1 MPIDL
6 TGISNENEFYS
17 NHYLTTSEEGP
28 IRDRVS
34 QLDKDDERR
43 IADRMVRVAGLWMR
57 IAATARTDASNAGR
71 VAATRDFAEA
81 FLSVLG
87 YRREQEI
94 VEDAEGNSLPLLVR
108 VYDARNEDALWV
120 VEAIQPAGEDF
131 KTGPLGLPIVPEQVL
146 AGAGPDAER
155 TIDEVITKG
164 IFNLDGAPRYVIV
177 LSLSE
182 AVLVDRFKW
191 GQSRVLRFNLET
203 IFTRKEP
210 STLSVT
216 AAILHRASIVPMAGR
231 SLLEEIEEESHR
243 HAYGVSSALKAALRE
258 AIELLGNEAAHL
270 IADKRR
276 GRREAIFEGENALD
290 ERELTVQCIRYMYR
304 LLFLLYVEARPELGF
319 TPIKA
324 PAYRL
329 GYALESLR
337 ELELVPLRGAD
348 ANESYIADRLDRLF
362 RLVFDGTTTTTSA
375 MAEIVDGAGAGS
387 SRKDFTIEPVRV
399 ELFAPESTSLLNG
412 LPFRD
417 CVMQQIIRLMSLSD
431 GKKGRRIGR
440 ISYAQLGI
448 SQLGSV
454 YETLLAF
461 TGFFAKSDLIEVRA
475 LKSADVDLNTSE
487 VEALDDDGGLSAEA
501 SDTNDAGNSDSVDPL
516 DPAWFVPLSRR
527 NEFEAKEIVFDG
539 TAPKVIARG
548 TFIYRLSGRNRESS
562 ASFYTPEPMARM
574 LVSHALRELL
584 RDSNGAPKLSSSEIL
599 ELRICEPA
607 MGSAAF
613 LIEVVNQLADAYLD
627 RKQTEVGET
636 IAQSDYARERQKT
649 RAYIADRNVFGVD
662 LNPVAVE
669 LGQISLWLNC
679 LHIGGF
685 APWFGDQLL
694 TGNSLAGARRSVW
707 NVESLTAK
715 AKTSLWYGR
724 DSIPNEIG
732 WRSERKDDEVW
743 HFLVPDPVM
752 SKYPTYV
759 TDLMSSNDREH
770 LRFWESG
777 EKASRPGDIDIT
789 GFFDRF
795 DASEVATALRLSK
808 VVDELFQKVA
818 DELKFARLRT
828 NDQIDLWPS
837 KIDGV
842 LSTQIDFRAKC
853 ERLRMLRDMRGGNA
867 PAYRRLKLAM
877 DAWSA
882 LFFWPITRLDCL
894 PSRADFLRD
903 MALILEGGA
912 GDAVMAFRQP
922 GLHQGDMFAE
932 QNLELETD
940 RKPLRADLFEEVDH
954 VDIVS
959 ASRWL
964 KTAIEV
970 ADDQRFVHFDLFFAD
985 ILRERGGFD
994 LIIGNPPWIKQTW
1007 REQDILGDLDPKFV
1021 VKRLS
1026 ATQSKKL
1033 KSEIVASPHNKASY
1047 LTAAVSTVGALR
1059 FTGNARQMT
1068 FAGGGTNNL
1077 YKCFIDLSFRLM
1089 AANGV
1094 AALIH
1099 QDNHLLRTGSEDFRS
1114 HVYRRLRKRFH
1125 FKNQL
1130 RTKMFS
1136 EINNEKEYSAN
1147 IYGRAL
1153 ENVSFD
1159 NISNAFLPAQ
1169 IDGCYAHDGLG
1180 RVPGLKDENN
1190 NWDARPHAARI
1201 VKIDEVTLSII
1212 NRLSGET
1219 KENLHH
1225 SKFIGPHSMM
1235 EMRVFQTLA
1244 EHSGSFGI
1252 SAGYI
1257 RMDPVWH
1264 ETGAQEDLKV
1274 IEKVVGFHHEDNRIV
1289 LTGPMIHVANP
1300 LYKSPRRG
1308 CRNMRDYE
1316 PIELSV
1322 VGEDYVPRSNFR
1334 TSPDIVRYKS
1344 YLPKCPWDVTRTH
1357 VDEYR
1362 IAFRNMVGLNTER
1375 SLTAA
1380 LIPPGFAHVHTIES
1394 LAFSD
1399 ERKLT
1404 RSYPSWISLPFDYL
1418 VKATGRTHLFER
1430 DIKTFPW
1437 VDVSDTAASRALR
1450 LSCLTLRYKDLWNRQ
1465 APYLDV
1471 TGWSSDDPRLVL
1483 EGEAAG
1489 PEEWSWKAALRTD
1502 FARRQA
1508 LVEIDV
1514 LVAMAL
1520 DLEVEDL
1527 IDMYLNHFPVLRQ
1540 NEEGTWYDQ
1549 QGRIV
1554 WSCSKGVINMGY
1566 LEESGRPPSR
1576 RVWEINYAERQEGL
1590 ISCAARTDYRTGG
1603 PHIDERSFQAPFTR
1617 CDRVS
1622 DYRRAWAHF
1631 LAAGIQGKPI
1641 SSSDE
1646 KMEAAA

>member
-28 IRDRVS
+28 IRDRIGE
-34 QLDKDDERR
+34 LDKDGDRRLADKMVR
-43 IADRMVRVAGLWMR
+43 IAGIWARAAG
-57 IAATARTDASNAGR
+57 TARTEVSTAGR

-81 FLSVLG
+81 FLEVLG
-87 YRREQEI
+87 YRREQEV
-94 VEDAEGNSLPLLVR
+94 VEDAEGNLLPLLVR
-108 VYDARNEDALWV
+108 VYDNRHEDALWV

-131 KTGPLGLPIVPEQVL
+131 KTSPLGLPFVTEQFPGEV
-146 AGAGPDAER
+146 GPDAER
-155 TIDEVITKG
+155 TINDVITKG
-164 IFNLDGAPRYVIV
+164 IFDLDGAPRYVMV

-191 GQSRVLRFNLET
+191 GQSRVLRFDLDT

-210 STLSVT
+210 STLSVS
-216 AAILHRASIVPMAGR
+216 AAILHRASIVPMTGR

-243 HAYGVSSALKAALRE
+243 HAYGVSTALKAALRE
-258 AIELLGNEAAHL
+258 AIELLGNEAARL

-276 GRREAIFEGENALD
+276 ARREAIFEGETALD

-319 TPIKA
+319 APIKA

-348 ANESYIADRLDRLF
+348 ANGSYIADRLDRLF
-362 RLVFDGTTTTTSA
+362 KLVFDGTTTMASA
-375 MAEIVDGAGAGS
+375 VAEVASGAAADV
-387 SRKDFTIEPVRV
+387 SRKDFTIEPIRV

-417 CVMQQIIRLMSLSD
+417 EIMQRIIRLMSLSD

-461 TGFFAKSDLIEVRA
+461 TGFFARTDLIEVRA
-475 LKSADVDLNTSE
+475 LKSTDVDPDE
-487 VEALDDDGGLSAEA
+487 
-501 SDTNDAGNSDSVDPL
+501 TNDVSSDEEGDIPAEDTDSETEGSSNTVDPL
-516 DPAWFVPLSRR
+516 APAWFVPLSRR
-527 NEFEAKEIVFDG
+527 HEFEAKEIVFEG
-539 TAPKVIARG
+539 TSPKITAKG
-548 TFIYRLSGRNRESS
+548 TFIYRLSGRNREAS
-562 ASFYTPEPMARM
+562 ASFYTPEPLARM
-574 LVSHALRELL
+574 LVSHALGELL
-584 RDSNGAPKLSSSEIL
+584 RNTEGGPKLSSAEIL

-627 RKQTEVGET
+627 RKQAEAGKP
-636 IAQSDYARERQKT
+636 IAQSDYSRERQKV

-662 LNPVAVE
+662 LNPIAVE

-679 LHIGGF
+679 LHTGGF
-685 APWFGDQLL
+685 APWFGDQLVI
-694 TGNSLAGARRSVW
+694 GNSLAGARRSVW
-707 NVESLTAK
+707 NLLSLTAK
-715 AKTSLWYGR
+715 TKAGLWYAKN
-724 DSIPNEIG
+724 SLPNEIG
-732 WRSERKDDEVW
+732 WRVPRKDNEVW
-743 HFLVPDPVM
+743 HFLVPDPAM
-752 SKYPTYV
+752 SKYPNYV
-759 TDLMSSNDREH
+759 TDLMSADDRAH
-770 LRFWESG
+770 IRFWETG
-777 EKASRPGDIDIT
+777 EKAQQPGNFDIA

-795 DASEVATALRLSK
+795 DQTEVATVLRLSK
-808 VVDELFQKVA
+808 IIDELFAKVA
-818 DELKFARLRT
+818 DDLRIERART
-828 NDQIDLWPS
+828 NDQIDLWPNRS
-837 KIDGV
+837 EADTV
-842 LSTQIDFRAKC
+842 ANLDFRLKC
-853 ERLRMLRDMRGGNA
+853 ERLKLLRDMRGGDA

-877 DAWSA
+877 DAWSS
-882 LFFWPITRLDCL
+882 LFFWPLDRLDRL
-894 PSRADFLRD
+894 PSRAEFLRD
-903 MALILEGGA
+903 MTLILEGGV
-912 GDAVMAFRQP
+912 GDAAMPFKKKEGR
-922 GLHQGDMFAE
+922 QGDMFA
-932 QNLELETD
+932 QAVPNAETD
-940 RKPLRADLFEEVDH
+940 EEPLKANLFGEVDH
-954 VDIVS
+954 TELIS
-959 ASRWL
+959 SSRWL
-964 KTAIEV
+964 GTAVEV
-970 ADDQRFVHFDLFFAD
+970 AEKQRFVHFDLFFAD

-994 LIIGNPPWIKQTW
+994 LVIGNPPWIKQTW
-1007 REQDILGDLDPKFV
+1007 REQDIMGDLDPKFV

-1033 KSEIVASPHNKASY
+1033 RGEILASPHNKKIY
-1047 LTAAVSTVGALR
+1047 LEAAVATVGILR

-1068 FAGGGTNNL
+1068 FAGSGTNNL

-1089 AANGV
+1089 AAQGV

-1099 QDNHLLRTGSEDFRS
+1099 QDNHLLRTGSEEFRS
-1114 HVYRRLRKRFH
+1114 HVYKRLRKRFH

-1130 RTKMFS
+1130 RSKMFS

-1147 IYGRAL
+1147 IYGSEL
-1153 ENVSFD
+1153 NKVCFD

-1169 IDGCYAHDGLG
+1169 IDGSYMHDGLG
-1180 RVPGLKDENN
+1180 QVPGLKDDQN

-1201 VKIDEVTLSII
+1201 VKVDEGTLSII

-1219 KENLHH
+1219 KESLLH
-1225 SKFIGPHSMM
+1225 SKFIGPHSKM
-1235 EMRVFQTLA
+1235 EMRVFGLLA
-1244 EHSGSFGI
+1244 ESSGSFGI
-1252 SAGYI
+1252 EAGHM

-1264 ETGAQEDLKV
+1264 ETGAQEVIQV
-1274 IEKVVGFHHEDNRIV
+1274 IEKDVAFHIGDSRSV

-1316 PIELSV
+1316 PIDLNAV
-1322 VGEDYVPRSNFR
+1322 DEDYIPRTNFKASLD
-1334 TSPDIVRYKS
+1334 TIRYQS
-1344 YLPKCPWDVTRTH
+1344 FLPKCPWDQGRTH

-1380 LIPPGFAHVHTIES
+1380 MIPPGVAHVHTIES

-1399 ERKLT
+1399 ERKLL
-1404 RSYPSWISLPFDYL
+1404 RCYPSWISLPFDYI

-1430 DIKTFPW
+1430 DIRTFPW
-1437 VDVSDTAASRALR
+1437 VDVSDTAVSRALR
-1450 LSCLTLRYKDLWNRQ
+1450 LSCLTSRYEEIWNRQ
-1465 APYLDV
+1465 ACDLDV
-1471 TGWSSDDPRLVL
+1471 VEWSSDDPRLNL
-1483 EGEAAG
+1483 EGDVAG
-1489 PEEWSWKAALRTD
+1489 PRKWQWSAALRMD
-1502 FARRQA
+1502 LARRQA

-1520 DLEVEDL
+1520 DLELADL
-1527 IDMYLNHFPVLRQ
+1527 VDMYLNHFPVLRQ

-1549 QGRIV
+1549 RGRIA

-1566 LEESGRPPSR
+1566 LDESGRPPSR
-1576 RVWEINYAERQEGL
+1576 RIWETNFAGRQDGL
-1590 ISCAARTDYRTGG
+1590 ISCTARTDYRPNG
-1603 PHIDERSFQAPFTR
+1603 PHSDQRSFQAPFTR

-1631 LAAGIQGKPI
+1631 LAAGIKGRPI
-1641 SSSDE
+1641 IAGNES
-1646 KMEAAA
+1646 MEVAA